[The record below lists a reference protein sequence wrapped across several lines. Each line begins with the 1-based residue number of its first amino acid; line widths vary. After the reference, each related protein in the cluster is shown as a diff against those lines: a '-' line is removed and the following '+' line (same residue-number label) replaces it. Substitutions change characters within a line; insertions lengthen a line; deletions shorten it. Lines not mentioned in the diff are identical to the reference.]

1 MFLMLMR
8 KLRCNLLFIF
18 LLLVLSAYS
27 SGSKDEKKNV
37 EITLFLD
44 KDMTEVGQNVFVWS
58 FISGNEQRIWDSVYV
73 APHSDSVTLRAYTP
87 AGNYFKVI
95 FDKIGPSSLNVY
107 ANPGDRVKMRV
118 GSRDRNTVFKKAEE
132 GDFHNDCV
140 ESILSKRPDWIKK
153 HEADELENEDS
164 ICYYNRKLIEAY
176 KDEIYHAKSP
186 YLAFSGVG
194 MIDMYFEDIVTS
206 DSIRY
211 FKNYVMERYPDDPR
225 AQSDYAHDP
234 SPEGLV
240 QANKIK
246 EINMR
251 RNINENVLRN
261 TKLGNRL
268 KLALRNVDG
277 KVVSLDDLPDTA
289 YMYVDIWASWC
300 GPCRRQFPTIKKV
313 HEKYAGSL
321 TVYAI
326 SIDLNHTLWKEA
338 IAKDGTEDFVHVTG
352 ANNLREV
359 VPEVRLLGIERIP
372 RNFLLDKQKKI
383 IAVDLTGDELMQ
395 RMDSLVGK

>member
-1 MFLMLMR
+1 MKKILH
-8 KLRCNLLFIF
+8 CLLSFSFICF
-18 LLLVLSAYS
+18 FSAYS
-27 SGSKDEKKNV
+27 LVSKDEKKNV

-73 APHSDSVTLRAYTP
+73 APHSDSVTLRAYIP

-95 FDKIGPSSLNVY
+95 FDKVGPSSLNVY
-107 ANPGDRVKMRV
+107 ANPGDRVKIRV

-153 HEADELENEDS
+153 HEADELGNKDS
-164 ICYYNRKLIEAY
+164 LDYYNRKLIEAY

-251 RNINENVLRN
+251 RSINENVLRN

-268 KLALRNVDG
+268 KLALRDVDG

-289 YMYVDIWASWC
+289 YVYVDIWASWC

-372 RNFLLDKQKKI
+372 RNFLLDKQKRI
-383 IAVDLTGDELMQ
+383 IAVDLTGDELML

>member
-1 MFLMLMR
+1 MLMR

-73 APHSDSVTLRAYTP
+73 VPHSDSVTLRAYTP
-87 AGNYFKVI
+87 ADNYFKVI

-118 GSRDRNTVFKKAEE
+118 GSRDRNTAFKKAEE

-153 HEADELENEDS
+153 HEADELENKDS
-164 ICYYNRKLIEAY
+164 LDYYNRKLIEAY

-186 YLAFSGVG
+186 YLAFFGVG
-194 MIDMYFEDIVTS
+194 MLDMYFKDIVTS

-234 SPEGLV
+234 SPEGLA

-268 KLALRNVDG
+268 KLALRDVDG

-289 YMYVDIWASWC
+289 YVYVDIWASWC
-300 GPCRRQFPTIKKV
+300 GPCRRQFPAIKKV

-372 RNFLLDKQKKI
+372 RNFLLDKQKRI
-383 IAVDLTGDELMQ
+383 IAVDLEGDELMQ
-395 RMDSLVGK
+395 TMDSLMTK

>member
-1 MFLMLMR
+1 MR
-8 KLRCNLLFIF
+8 KIFCNLLFIF
-18 LLLVLSAYS
+18 LLLFLSAHS
-27 SGSKDEKKNV
+27 PTDKEEKKNV

-87 AGNYFKVI
+87 AGNCFMVI

-107 ANPGDRVKMRV
+107 ANPGDRVKIRV

-153 HEADELENEDS
+153 HEADELGNKDS
-164 ICYYNRKLIEAY
+164 LDYYNRKLIEAY

-251 RNINENVLRN
+251 RSINENVLRN

-268 KLALRNVDG
+268 KLALRDVDG

-289 YMYVDIWASWC
+289 YVYVDIWASWC

-372 RNFLLDKQKKI
+372 RNFLLDKQKRI
-383 IAVDLTGDELMQ
+383 IAVDLTGDELML

>member
-8 KLRCNLLFIF
+8 ELRCNLLFIF

-27 SGSKDEKKNV
+27 SGGKEEKKNV
-37 EITLFLD
+37 EITLLLD
-44 KDMTEVGQNVFVWS
+44 KDMTEVEQNVFVWS

-95 FDKIGPSSLNVY
+95 FDKVGPSSLNVY
-107 ANPGDRVKMRV
+107 ANPGDRVKMCV

-153 HEADELENEDS
+153 HEADELGNKDS
-164 ICYYNRKLIEAY
+164 LDYYNRKLIEAY

-251 RNINENVLRN
+251 RSINENVLRN

-268 KLALRNVDG
+268 KLALRDVDG

-289 YMYVDIWASWC
+289 YVYVDIWASWC

-321 TVYAI
+321 TVYTI

-359 VPEVRLLGIERIP
+359 VSEVRLLGIERIP
-372 RNFLLDKQKKI
+372 RNFLLDKQKRI
-383 IAVDLTGDELMQ
+383 IAVDLTGDELML

>member
-1 MFLMLMR
+1 MLMR

-140 ESILSKRPDWIKK
+140 ESILSRRPDWIKK

-225 AQSDYAHDP
+225 AQSDYARVP
-234 SPEGLV
+234 SPEGLA

-268 KLALRNVDG
+268 KLALRDVDG

-289 YMYVDIWASWC
+289 YVYVDIWASWC
-300 GPCRRQFPTIKKV
+300 GPCRRQFPAIKKV

-372 RNFLLDKQKKI
+372 RNFLLDKQKRI
-383 IAVDLTGDELMQ
+383 IAVDLEGDELMQ
-395 RMDSLVGK
+395 TMDSLMTK

>member
-1 MFLMLMR
+1 MKKIFH
-8 KLRCNLLFIF
+8 CLLSFSFICF
-18 LLLVLSAYS
+18 FSAYS
-27 SGSKDEKKNV
+27 LVSKDEKKNV

-87 AGNYFKVI
+87 AGNCFMVI

-132 GDFHNDCV
+132 GAFHNDCV

-268 KLALRNVDG
+268 KLALRDVDG

-372 RNFLLDKQKKI
+372 RSFLLDKQKRI
-383 IAVDLTGDELMQ
+383 IAVDLEGDELMQ

>member
-1 MFLMLMR
+1 MLMK

-87 AGNYFKVI
+87 ADNYFKVI

-118 GSRDRNTVFKKAEE
+118 GSRDRNTAFKKAEE

-289 YMYVDIWASWC
+289 YVYVDIWARWC

-372 RNFLLDKQKKI
+372 RSFLLDKQKRI
-383 IAVDLTGDELMQ
+383 IAVDLEGDELMQ
-395 RMDSLVGK
+395 RMDSLMAK

>member
-1 MFLMLMR
+1 MKKIFH
-8 KLRCNLLFIF
+8 CLLSFSFICF
-18 LLLVLSAYS
+18 FSAYS
-27 SGSKDEKKNV
+27 LVSKDEKKNV

-289 YMYVDIWASWC
+289 YVYVDIWASWC

-313 HEKYAGSL
+313 YEKYAGSL

-338 IAKDGTEDFVHVTG
+338 IAKDGTKEFVHVTG
-352 ANNLREV
+352 TNNLREV
-359 VPEVRLLGIERIP
+359 IPEVRLLGIERIP
-372 RNFLLDKQKKI
+372 RNFLLDKQKRI

>member
-95 FDKIGPSSLNVY
+95 FDKVGPSSLSVY

-153 HEADELENEDS
+153 HEADELGNKDS
-164 ICYYNRKLIEAY
+164 LDYYNRKLIEAY

-211 FKNYVMERYPDDPR
+211 FKNYVKERYSDDPR
-225 AQSDYAHDP
+225 AQSDYARDP
-234 SPEGLV
+234 SPEGLA

-268 KLALRNVDG
+268 KLALRDVDG

-289 YMYVDIWASWC
+289 YVYVDIWASWC

-313 HEKYAGSL
+313 YEKYAGSL

-338 IAKDGTEDFVHVTG
+338 ITKDGTEDFVHVTG

-383 IAVDLTGDELMQ
+383 IAVDLTGDELVQ

>member
-1 MFLMLMR
+1 MLMR

-27 SGSKDEKKNV
+27 SGGKEEKKNV
-37 EITLFLD
+37 EITLLLD
-44 KDMTEVGQNVFVWS
+44 KDMTEVEQNVYVWS
-58 FISGNEQRIWDSVYV
+58 FVSGNEQRIWDSVYV

-87 AGNYFKVI
+87 AGNYFMVI
-95 FDKIGPSSLNVY
+95 FDKVGPSSLNVY

-153 HEADELENEDS
+153 HEADELGNKDS
-164 ICYYNRKLIEAY
+164 LDYYNRKLIEAY

-206 DSIRY
+206 DSLRY
-211 FKNYVMERYPDDPR
+211 FKNYVKERYSDDPR
-225 AQSDYAHDP
+225 AQSDYVRDP
-234 SPEGLV
+234 SPEGLA

-289 YMYVDIWASWC
+289 YVYVDIWASWC

-338 IAKDGTEDFVHVTG
+338 ITKDGTEDFVHVTG

-372 RNFLLDKQKKI
+372 RNFLLDKQKRI
-383 IAVDLTGDELMQ
+383 VAVDLTGDELMQ

>member
-1 MFLMLMR
+1 MEKVL
-8 KLRCNLLFIF
+8 CSLLLTS

-27 SGSKDEKKNV
+27 LDSKEEKKNV
-37 EITLFLD
+37 EITLLLD

-73 APHSDSVTLRAYTP
+73 APHSDSVTLRAYIP

-95 FDKIGPSSLNVY
+95 FDKVGPSSLNVY
-107 ANPGDRVKMRV
+107 ANPGDRVKIRV

-153 HEADELENEDS
+153 HEADELGNKDS
-164 ICYYNRKLIEAY
+164 LDYYNRKLIEAY

-251 RNINENVLRN
+251 RSINENVLRN

-268 KLALRNVDG
+268 KLALRDVDG

-289 YMYVDIWASWC
+289 YVYVDIWASWC
-300 GPCRRQFPTIKKV
+300 APCRRQFPTIKKV

-359 VPEVRLLGIERIP
+359 VSEVRLLGIERIP
-372 RNFLLDKQKKI
+372 RNFLLDKQKRI
-383 IAVDLTGDELMQ
+383 IAVDLTGDELML

>member
-1 MFLMLMR
+1 M
-8 KLRCNLLFIF
+8 
-18 LLLVLSAYS
+18 
-27 SGSKDEKKNV
+27 
-37 EITLFLD
+37 FLD

-87 AGNYFKVI
+87 AGNCFMVI
-95 FDKIGPSSLNVY
+95 FDKIGPSSLNAY

-132 GDFHNDCV
+132 GAFHNDCV

-153 HEADELENEDS
+153 HEADELGNKDS
-164 ICYYNRKLIEAY
+164 LDYYNRKLIEAY

-211 FKNYVMERYPDDPR
+211 FKNYVRERYLDDPR

-234 SPEGLV
+234 SPEGLA

-268 KLALRNVDG
+268 KLALRDVGG
-277 KVVSLDDLPDTA
+277 KVVSLDDLLDTA
-289 YMYVDIWASWC
+289 YVYVDIWASWC

-338 IAKDGTEDFVHVTG
+338 ITKDGTKEFVHVTG

-395 RMDSLVGK
+395 RMDSFEVSK

>member
-1 MFLMLMR
+1 MLSFS
-8 KLRCNLLFIF
+8 FICF
-18 LLLVLSAYS
+18 FSAYS
-27 SGSKDEKKNV
+27 LVSKDEKKNV

-372 RNFLLDKQKKI
+372 RSFLLDKQKRI
-383 IAVDLTGDELMQ
+383 IAVDLEGDELMQ
-395 RMDSLVGK
+395 TMDSLMTK

>member
-27 SGSKDEKKNV
+27 SGIKDEKKNV

-73 APHSDSVTLRAYTP
+73 APHSDSVTLRAYIP

-95 FDKIGPSSLNVY
+95 FDKVGPSSLNVY
-107 ANPGDRVKMRV
+107 ANPGDRVKIRV

-153 HEADELENEDS
+153 HEADELGNKDS
-164 ICYYNRKLIEAY
+164 LDYYNRKLIEAY

-251 RNINENVLRN
+251 RSINENVLRN

-268 KLALRNVDG
+268 KLALRDVDG

-289 YMYVDIWASWC
+289 YVYVDIWASWC

-372 RNFLLDKQKKI
+372 RNFLLDKQKRI
-383 IAVDLTGDELMQ
+383 IAVDLTGDELML

>member
-1 MFLMLMR
+1 MLMR

-37 EITLFLD
+37 EITLYLD
-44 KDMTEVGQNVFVWS
+44 KDMTEVEQNVYVWS
-58 FISGNEQRIWDSVYV
+58 FVSGNEQRIWDSVYV
-73 APHSDSVTLRAYTP
+73 APHSDSVTLRAYAST
-87 AGNYFKVI
+87 GNSFKVI
-95 FDKIGPSSLNVY
+95 FDKMGPSSLEVY

-118 GSRDRNTVFKKAEE
+118 GSRDQNTVFKKALE
-132 GDFHNDCV
+132 GAFHNDCV

-153 HEADELENEDS
+153 HEADELGNKDS
-164 ICYYNRKLIEAY
+164 LDYYNRKLIEAY

-211 FKNYVMERYPDDPR
+211 FKNYGKERYPDDPR

-268 KLALRNVDG
+268 KLALRDVDG

-289 YMYVDIWASWC
+289 YVYVDIWASWC

-313 HEKYAGSL
+313 YEKYAGSL

-338 IAKDGTEDFVHVTG
+338 IAKDGTKEFVHVTG
-352 ANNLREV
+352 TNNLREV
-359 VPEVRLLGIERIP
+359 IPEVRLLGIERIP
-372 RNFLLDKQKKI
+372 RNFLLDKQKRI

>member
-1 MFLMLMR
+1 MR
-8 KLRCNLLFIF
+8 KIFCNLLFIF

-27 SGSKDEKKNV
+27 LDSKDEKKNV

-44 KDMTEVGQNVFVWS
+44 KDMTEVEQNVFVWS

-268 KLALRNVDG
+268 KLALRDVDG

-289 YMYVDIWASWC
+289 YVYVDIWASWC

-372 RNFLLDKQKKI
+372 RSFLLDKQKRI
-383 IAVDLTGDELMQ
+383 IAVDLEGDELMQ

>member
-1 MFLMLMR
+1 MKKIFH
-8 KLRCNLLFIF
+8 CLLSFSFICF
-18 LLLVLSAYS
+18 FSAYS
-27 SGSKDEKKNV
+27 LVSKDEKKNV

>member
-8 KLRCNLLFIF
+8 ELRCNLLFIF

-27 SGSKDEKKNV
+27 SGGKEEKKNV
-37 EITLFLD
+37 EITLLLD
-44 KDMTEVGQNVFVWS
+44 KDMTEVEQNVFVWS

-95 FDKIGPSSLNVY
+95 FDKVGPSSLSVY

-153 HEADELENEDS
+153 HEADELGNKDS
-164 ICYYNRKLIEAY
+164 LDYYNRKLIEAY
-176 KDEIYHAKSP
+176 KNEIYHAKSP

>member
-1 MFLMLMR
+1 MEKVL
-8 KLRCNLLFIF
+8 CSLLLTS

-27 SGSKDEKKNV
+27 LDSKEEKKNV
-37 EITLFLD
+37 EITLLLD

-73 APHSDSVTLRAYTP
+73 APHSDSVTLRAYIP

-95 FDKIGPSSLNVY
+95 FDKVGPSSLNVY
-107 ANPGDRVKMRV
+107 ANPGDRVKIRV

-153 HEADELENEDS
+153 HEADELGNKDS
-164 ICYYNRKLIEAY
+164 LDYYNRKLIEAY

-251 RNINENVLRN
+251 RSINENVLRN

-268 KLALRNVDG
+268 KLALRDVDG

-289 YMYVDIWASWC
+289 YVYVDIWASWC

-338 IAKDGTEDFVHVTG
+338 IAKDGTKEFVHVTG

-372 RNFLLDKQKKI
+372 RNFLLDKQKRI
-383 IAVDLTGDELMQ
+383 IAVDLTGDELML

>member
-1 MFLMLMR
+1 
-8 KLRCNLLFIF
+8 
-18 LLLVLSAYS
+18 
-27 SGSKDEKKNV
+27 
-37 EITLFLD
+37 
-44 KDMTEVGQNVFVWS
+44 
-58 FISGNEQRIWDSVYV
+58 
-73 APHSDSVTLRAYTP
+73 
-87 AGNYFKVI
+87 
-95 FDKIGPSSLNVY
+95 
-107 ANPGDRVKMRV
+107 
-118 GSRDRNTVFKKAEE
+118 
-132 GDFHNDCV
+132 
-140 ESILSKRPDWIKK
+140 
-153 HEADELENEDS
+153 
-164 ICYYNRKLIEAY
+164 
-176 KDEIYHAKSP
+176 
-186 YLAFSGVG
+186 

-211 FKNYVMERYPDDPR
+211 FKNYVKERYPDDPR

-234 SPEGLV
+234 SPEGLA

-289 YMYVDIWASWC
+289 YVYVDIWASWC

-338 IAKDGTEDFVHVTG
+338 IAKDETEDFVHVTG

-372 RNFLLDKQKKI
+372 RNFLLDKQKRI
-383 IAVDLTGDELMQ
+383 IAVDLEGDELMQ
-395 RMDSLVGK
+395 TMDSLMAK

>member
-1 MFLMLMR
+1 MEKVL
-8 KLRCNLLFIF
+8 CSLLLTS

-27 SGSKDEKKNV
+27 LDSKEEKKNV
-37 EITLFLD
+37 EITLLLD

-73 APHSDSVTLRAYTP
+73 APHSDSVTLRAYIP

-95 FDKIGPSSLNVY
+95 FDKVGPSSLNVY
-107 ANPGDRVKMRV
+107 ANPGDRVKIRV

-153 HEADELENEDS
+153 HEADELGNKDS
-164 ICYYNRKLIEAY
+164 LDYYNRKLIEAY

-251 RNINENVLRN
+251 RSINENVLRN

-268 KLALRNVDG
+268 KLALRDVDG

-289 YMYVDIWASWC
+289 YVYVDIWASWC
-300 GPCRRQFPTIKKV
+300 APCRRQFLTIKKV

-359 VPEVRLLGIERIP
+359 VSEVRLLGIERIP
-372 RNFLLDKQKKI
+372 RNFLLDKQKRI
-383 IAVDLTGDELMQ
+383 IAVDLTGDELML

>member
-1 MFLMLMR
+1 MLMR

-73 APHSDSVTLRAYTP
+73 VPHSDSVTLRAYTP
-87 AGNYFKVI
+87 ADNYFKVI

-118 GSRDRNTVFKKAEE
+118 GSRDRNTAFKKAEE

-153 HEADELENEDS
+153 HEADELENKDS
-164 ICYYNRKLIEAY
+164 LDYYNRKLIEAY

-186 YLAFSGVG
+186 YLAFFGVG
-194 MIDMYFEDIVTS
+194 MLDMYFKDIVTS

-234 SPEGLV
+234 SPEGLA

-268 KLALRNVDG
+268 KLALQNVDG

-289 YMYVDIWASWC
+289 YVYVDIWASWC
-300 GPCRRQFPTIKKV
+300 GPCRRQFPAIKKV

-338 IAKDGTEDFVHVTG
+338 ITKDGTEDFVHVTG

-372 RNFLLDKQKKI
+372 RNFLLDKQKRI
-383 IAVDLTGDELMQ
+383 IAVDLEGDELMQ
-395 RMDSLVGK
+395 TMDNLMTK

>member
-8 KLRCNLLFIF
+8 KLLCNLLFIF

-37 EITLFLD
+37 EITLYLD

-73 APHSDSVTLRAYTP
+73 APHSDSVTLRAYIP

-95 FDKIGPSSLNVY
+95 FDKVGPSSLNVY
-107 ANPGDRVKMRV
+107 ANPGDRVKIRV

-153 HEADELENEDS
+153 HEADELGNKDS
-164 ICYYNRKLIEAY
+164 LDYYNRKLIEAY

-251 RNINENVLRN
+251 RSINENVLRN

-268 KLALRNVDG
+268 KLALRDVDG

-289 YMYVDIWASWC
+289 YVYVDIWASWC

-338 IAKDGTEDFVHVTG
+338 IAKDETEDFVHVTG

>member
-1 MFLMLMR
+1 MKKILH
-8 KLRCNLLFIF
+8 CLLSFSFICF
-18 LLLVLSAYS
+18 FSAYS
-27 SGSKDEKKNV
+27 LVSKDEKKNV

-44 KDMTEVGQNVFVWS
+44 KDITEVGQNVFVWS

-132 GDFHNDCV
+132 GAFHNDCV

-289 YMYVDIWASWC
+289 YVYVDIWASWC

-372 RNFLLDKQKKI
+372 RNFLLDKQKRI
-383 IAVDLTGDELMQ
+383 IAVDLEGDELMQ
-395 RMDSLVGK
+395 TMDSLMTK

>member
-1 MFLMLMR
+1 MR
-8 KLRCNLLFIF
+8 QLRCNLLFIF

-27 SGSKDEKKNV
+27 SGIKEEKKNV
-37 EITLFLD
+37 EITLLLD
-44 KDMTEVGQNVFVWS
+44 KDMTEVEQNVYVWS
-58 FISGNEQRIWDSVYV
+58 FVSGNEQRIWDSVYV

-87 AGNYFKVI
+87 AGNYFMVI
-95 FDKIGPSSLNVY
+95 FDKVGPSSLNVY

-153 HEADELENEDS
+153 HEADELGNKDS
-164 ICYYNRKLIEAY
+164 LDYYNRKLIEAY

-211 FKNYVMERYPDDPR
+211 FKNYVKERYSDDPR
-225 AQSDYAHDP
+225 AQSDYVRDP
-234 SPEGLV
+234 SPEGLA

-268 KLALRNVDG
+268 KLALPDVDD
-277 KVVSLDDLPDTA
+277 KIVSLDDLPDEA
-289 YMYVDIWASWC
+289 YVYVDIWASWC

-313 HEKYAGSL
+313 HEKYAGFL

-338 IAKDGTEDFVHVTG
+338 IAKDGTKEFVHVTG

>member
-27 SGSKDEKKNV
+27 SGIKDEKKNV

-73 APHSDSVTLRAYTP
+73 APHSDSVTLRAYIP

-95 FDKIGPSSLNVY
+95 FDKVGPSSLNVY
-107 ANPGDRVKMRV
+107 ANPGDRVKIRV

-153 HEADELENEDS
+153 HEADELGNKDS
-164 ICYYNRKLIEAY
+164 LDYYNRKLIEAY

-251 RNINENVLRN
+251 RSINENVLRN

-268 KLALRNVDG
+268 KLALRDVDG

-289 YMYVDIWASWC
+289 YVYVDIWASWC

-326 SIDLNHTLWKEA
+326 SIDLNHMLWKEA

-359 VPEVRLLGIERIP
+359 VSEVRLLGIERIP
-372 RNFLLDKQKKI
+372 RNFLLDKQKRI
-383 IAVDLTGDELMQ
+383 IAVDLTGDELML

>member
-1 MFLMLMR
+1 MLMR

-18 LLLVLSAYS
+18 LLLVLSPYS

-73 APHSDSVTLRAYTP
+73 VPHSDSVTLRAYTP
-87 AGNYFKVI
+87 ADNYFKVI

-118 GSRDRNTVFKKAEE
+118 GSRDRNTAFKKAEE

-153 HEADELENEDS
+153 HEADELENKDS
-164 ICYYNRKLIEAY
+164 LDYYNRKLIEAY

-186 YLAFSGVG
+186 YLAFFGVG
-194 MIDMYFEDIVTS
+194 MLDMYFKDIVTS

-234 SPEGLV
+234 SPEGLA

-268 KLALRNVDG
+268 KLALQNVDG

-289 YMYVDIWASWC
+289 YVYVDIWASWC
-300 GPCRRQFPTIKKV
+300 GPCRRQFPAIKKV

-338 IAKDGTEDFVHVTG
+338 ITKDGTEDFVHVTG

-372 RNFLLDKQKKI
+372 RNFLLDKQKRI
-383 IAVDLTGDELMQ
+383 IAVDLEGDELMQ
-395 RMDSLVGK
+395 TMDNLMTK

>member
-27 SGSKDEKKNV
+27 SGIKDEKKNV

-73 APHSDSVTLRAYTP
+73 APHSDSVTLRVYTP

-95 FDKIGPSSLNVY
+95 FDKVGPSSLSVY

-153 HEADELENEDS
+153 HEADELGNKDS
-164 ICYYNRKLIEAY
+164 LDYYNRKLIEAY

-211 FKNYVMERYPDDPR
+211 FKNYVKERYSDDPR
-225 AQSDYAHDP
+225 AQSDYARDP
-234 SPEGLV
+234 SPEGLA

-268 KLALRNVDG
+268 KLALRDVDG

-289 YMYVDIWASWC
+289 YVYVDIWASWC

-313 HEKYAGSL
+313 YEKYAGSL

-338 IAKDGTEDFVHVTG
+338 ITKDGTEDFVHVTG

-372 RNFLLDKQKKI
+372 RNFLLDKQKRI

>member
-1 MFLMLMR
+1 MR
-8 KLRCNLLFIF
+8 KIFCNLLFIF
-18 LLLVLSAYS
+18 LLLFLSAHS
-27 SGSKDEKKNV
+27 PTDKEEKKNV

-73 APHSDSVTLRAYTP
+73 APHSDSVTLRAYAST
-87 AGNYFKVI
+87 GNSFKVI
-95 FDKIGPSSLNVY
+95 FDKMGPSSLEVY

-118 GSRDRNTVFKKAEE
+118 GSRDQNTVFKKALE
-132 GDFHNDCV
+132 GAFHNDCV

-153 HEADELENEDS
+153 HEADELGNKDS
-164 ICYYNRKLIEAY
+164 LDYYNRKLIEAY

-268 KLALRNVDG
+268 KLALRDVDG

-289 YMYVDIWASWC
+289 YVYVDIWASWC

-338 IAKDGTEDFVHVTG
+338 ITKDGTEEFVHVTG

-372 RNFLLDKQKKI
+372 RNFLLDRQKRI

>member
-1 MFLMLMR
+1 MKKILH
-8 KLRCNLLFIF
+8 CLLSFSFICF
-18 LLLVLSAYS
+18 FSAYS
-27 SGSKDEKKNV
+27 LVSKDEKKNV

-73 APHSDSVTLRAYTP
+73 APHSDSVTLRAYIP

-95 FDKIGPSSLNVY
+95 FDKVGPSSLNVY
-107 ANPGDRVKMRV
+107 ANPVDRVKIRV

-153 HEADELENEDS
+153 HEADELGNKDS
-164 ICYYNRKLIEAY
+164 LDYYNRKLIEAY

-251 RNINENVLRN
+251 RSINENVLRN

-268 KLALRNVDG
+268 KLALRDVDG

-289 YMYVDIWASWC
+289 YVYVDIWASWC

-372 RNFLLDKQKKI
+372 RNFLLDKQKRI
-383 IAVDLTGDELMQ
+383 IAVDLTGDELML

>member
-1 MFLMLMR
+1 MLMR
-8 KLRCNLLFIF
+8 KLLCNLLFIF

-37 EITLFLD
+37 EITLLLD

-73 APHSDSVTLRAYTP
+73 APHSDSVTLRAYIP

-95 FDKIGPSSLNVY
+95 FDKVGPSSLNVY
-107 ANPGDRVKMRV
+107 ANPGDRVKIRV

-153 HEADELENEDS
+153 HEADELGNKDS
-164 ICYYNRKLIEAY
+164 LDYYNRKLIEAY

-251 RNINENVLRN
+251 RSINENVLRN

-268 KLALRNVDG
+268 KLALRDVDG

-289 YMYVDIWASWC
+289 YVYVDIWASWC

-372 RNFLLDKQKKI
+372 RNFLLDKQKRI
-383 IAVDLTGDELMQ
+383 IAVDLTGDELML

>member
-1 MFLMLMR
+1 M
-8 KLRCNLLFIF
+8 
-18 LLLVLSAYS
+18 
-27 SGSKDEKKNV
+27 
-37 EITLFLD
+37 FLD

-95 FDKIGPSSLNVY
+95 FDKVGPSSLSVY

-153 HEADELENEDS
+153 HEADELENKDS
-164 ICYYNRKLIEAY
+164 LDYYNRKLIEAY

-186 YLAFSGVG
+186 YLALFGVG

-206 DSIRY
+206 DSLRY
-211 FKNYVMERYPDDPR
+211 FKNYVKERYPDDPR
-225 AQSDYAHDP
+225 AQSDYTHDP

-289 YMYVDIWASWC
+289 YVYVDIWASWC

-338 IAKDGTEDFVHVTG
+338 ITKDGTEDFVHVTG

-383 IAVDLTGDELMQ
+383 IAVDLTGDELVQ

>member
-1 MFLMLMR
+1 MKKILH
-8 KLRCNLLFIF
+8 CLLSFSFICF
-18 LLLVLSAYS
+18 FSAYS
-27 SGSKDEKKNV
+27 LVSKDEKKNV

-73 APHSDSVTLRAYTP
+73 APHSDSVTLRAYIP

-95 FDKIGPSSLNVY
+95 FDKVGPSSLNVY
-107 ANPGDRVKMRV
+107 ANPGDRVKIRV

-153 HEADELENEDS
+153 HEADELGNKDS
-164 ICYYNRKLIEAY
+164 LDYYNRKLIEAY

-289 YMYVDIWASWC
+289 YVYVDIWASWC

-372 RNFLLDKQKKI
+372 RNFLLDKQKRI
-383 IAVDLTGDELMQ
+383 IAVDLTGDELML

>member
-1 MFLMLMR
+1 MLMR

-27 SGSKDEKKNV
+27 SGIKDEKKNV

-87 AGNYFKVI
+87 AGNCFMVI

-153 HEADELENEDS
+153 HEADELGNKDS
-164 ICYYNRKLIEAY
+164 LDYYNRKLIEAY

-211 FKNYVMERYPDDPR
+211 FKNYVRERYLDDPR

-234 SPEGLV
+234 SPEGLA

-268 KLALRNVDG
+268 KLALRDVDG

-289 YMYVDIWASWC
+289 YVYVDIWASWC
-300 GPCRRQFPTIKKV
+300 GPCRRQFPAIKKV

-338 IAKDGTEDFVHVTG
+338 ITKDGTEDFVHVTG

>member
-1 MFLMLMR
+1 MEKVL
-8 KLRCNLLFIF
+8 CSLLLTS

-27 SGSKDEKKNV
+27 LDSKEEKKNV
-37 EITLFLD
+37 EITLLLD

-73 APHSDSVTLRAYTP
+73 APHSDSV
-87 AGNYFKVI
+87 
-95 FDKIGPSSLNVY
+95 GPSSLNVY
-107 ANPGDRVKMRV
+107 ANPGDRVKIRV

-153 HEADELENEDS
+153 HEADELGNKDS
-164 ICYYNRKLIEAY
+164 LDYYNRKLIEAY

-251 RNINENVLRN
+251 RSINENVLRN

-268 KLALRNVDG
+268 KLALRDVDG

-289 YMYVDIWASWC
+289 YVYVDIWASWC

-372 RNFLLDKQKKI
+372 RNFLLDKQKRI
-383 IAVDLTGDELMQ
+383 IAVDLTGDELML

>member
-1 MFLMLMR
+1 MKKILH
-8 KLRCNLLFIF
+8 CLLSFSFICF
-18 LLLVLSAYS
+18 FSAYS
-27 SGSKDEKKNV
+27 LVSKDEKKNV

-132 GDFHNDCV
+132 GAFHND
-140 ESILSKRPDWIKK
+140 DWIKK
-153 HEADELENEDS
+153 HEADELGNKDS
-164 ICYYNRKLIEAY
+164 LDYYNRKLIEAY

-211 FKNYVMERYPDDPR
+211 FKNYVKERYPDDPR

-234 SPEGLV
+234 SPEGLA

-289 YMYVDIWASWC
+289 YVYVDIWASWC

-338 IAKDGTEDFVHVTG
+338 IAKDETEDFVHVTG

-372 RNFLLDKQKKI
+372 RNFLLDKQKRI
-383 IAVDLTGDELMQ
+383 IAVDLEGDELMQ
-395 RMDSLVGK
+395 TMDCLMTK